1 MNLLSALGVTDIS
14 NLTKEEM
21 ENQFQ
26 GLLDK
31 ADYGRENTDC
41 DSDLKELKSAIDLLA
56 KYAAG
61 NTPLYAKKR
70 IAREEYEKIFKQ
82 LPQKRELFESITAQ
96 NCAPRCA
103 QKPKIIHSGAAPVA
117 GNVERNSI

>member
-1 MNLLSALGVTDIS
+1 MAIVEMSRISIAVLKSDRRKLMNLLSALGVTDIS

-31 ADYGRENTDC
+31 ADYGREITDC

-56 KYAAG
+56 KYAG
-61 NTPLYAKKR
+61 RKHNLFTLKR
-70 IAREEYEKIFKQ
+70 EYAREEYEKIFKQ
-82 LPQKRELFESITAQ
+82 LPQKRELF
-96 NCAPRCA
+96 
-103 QKPKIIHSGAAPVA
+103 
-117 GNVERNSI
+117 